1 MLIEIRCDKFMD
13 SGKVRPPI
21 TFEKGLNTI
30 LGASRASNSI
40 GKSTFLMIIDFV
52 FGGKDYVTLNNDVER
67 NIGIHEIKFT
77 FQFGENTYYFS
88 RSTGDHT
95 KVMECNEKYE
105 PVKEITLD
113 TYCNFLS
120 LQYGMQNLGASFRE
134 LVSGFFRIYGRYNY
148 DERHPLKAHQND
160 TMETGIRR
168 MLQLYGKYAPVGD
181 LAALVEEAESKEK
194 TYKNA
199 YKFQYIRGVTRQE
212 DYKKNEARIAELQ
225 AKKEELARG
234 STQDLLDMDSVQAA
248 RLSDLKRQLAN
259 LRRQKTRLR
268 SQLAA
273 MKADMEIDES
283 SFKRDYSELRE
294 FFPDAAIKHIE
305 EIDGFHRKLKSVLN
319 SEYKDSQR
327 KIEDTMELLDVQI
340 SVLEQEISEVNATP
354 HLTQALLDSY
364 SGIDRE
370 MKNLRDANEYYIK
383 KDELQTTREE
393 LQVRLDSLIEE
404 LTAELQTGINIQL
417 RELNDIVCN
426 GRKTAPSIAISNA
439 KKYVFTTPNDIGT
452 GSQTR
457 GMFLFD
463 LVTAENTLLPAVVQD
478 SMSVKQV
485 EDPVMLRILELYRK
499 SSKQFFVAIDK
510 GESYTD
516 ENKIPEI
523 IKETTR
529 LKLLPGH
536 ELFGRAWNEV
546 TPEVKALPALIETN
560 SEDN

>member
-21 TFEKGLNTI
+21 KFEKGLNTI

-199 YKFQYIRGVTRQE
+199 YKFQYIRDVTRQE

-393 LQVRLDSLIEE
+393 LQARLDSLIEE

-485 EDPVMLRILELYRK
+485 EDPVMLRILELYRR

>member
-21 TFEKGLNTI
+21 KFEKGLNTI

-294 FFPDAAIKHIE
+294 FFPDAALEHIE
-305 EIDGFHRKLKSVLN
+305 EIDGFRRKLKSVLN

-393 LQVRLDSLIEE
+393 LQARLDSLIEE

-485 EDPVMLRILELYRK
+485 EDPVMLRILELYRR

>member
-383 KDELQTTREE
+383 KDELQTSREE
-393 LQVRLDSLIEE
+393 LQARLDSLIEE

-485 EDPVMLRILELYRK
+485 EDPVMLRILELYRR

>member
-21 TFEKGLNTI
+21 KFEKGLNTI

-168 MLQLYGKYAPVGD
+168 MFQLYGKYAPVGD

-393 LQVRLDSLIEE
+393 LQARLDSLIEE

-485 EDPVMLRILELYRK
+485 EDPVMLRILELYRR

>member
-21 TFEKGLNTI
+21 KFEKGLNTI

-393 LQVRLDSLIEE
+393 LQARLDSLIEE

-485 EDPVMLRILELYRK
+485 EDPVMLRILELYRR

-510 GESYTD
+510 GESYTN

>member
-393 LQVRLDSLIEE
+393 LQARLDSLIEE

-485 EDPVMLRILELYRK
+485 EDPVMLRILELYRR

-523 IKETTR
+523 VKETTR

>member
-1 MLIEIRCDKFMD
+1 LIEIRCDKFMD

-21 TFEKGLNTI
+21 KFEKGLNTI

-393 LQVRLDSLIEE
+393 LQARLDSLIEE

-485 EDPVMLRILELYRK
+485 EDPVMLRILELYRR

>member
-199 YKFQYIRGVTRQE
+199 YKFQYIRDVTRQE

-340 SVLEQEISEVNATP
+340 SVLEQEISEVNTTP
-354 HLTQALLDSY
+354 HLTQALPDSY
-364 SGIDRE
+364 SEIDRE

-393 LQVRLDSLIEE
+393 LQARLDSLIEE

-485 EDPVMLRILELYRK
+485 EDPVMLRILELYRR

-523 IKETTR
+523 VKETTR

>member
-1 MLIEIRCDKFMD
+1 MLIEICCDKFMD
-13 SGKVRPPI
+13 GGEVRPPI
-21 TFEKGLNTI
+21 KFEKGLNTI

-393 LQVRLDSLIEE
+393 LQARLDSLIEE

-485 EDPVMLRILELYRK
+485 EDPVMLRILELYRR

>member
-485 EDPVMLRILELYRK
+485 EDPVMLRILELYRR

-560 SEDN
+560 LEDN

>member
-21 TFEKGLNTI
+21 KFEKGLNTI

-383 KDELQTTREE
+383 KDELQTSREE
-393 LQVRLDSLIEE
+393 LQARLDSLIEE

-485 EDPVMLRILELYRK
+485 EDPVMLRILELYRR

>member
-225 AKKEELARG
+225 AKKEERARG

-393 LQVRLDSLIEE
+393 LQARLDSLIEE

-485 EDPVMLRILELYRK
+485 EDPVMLRILELYRR

>member
-21 TFEKGLNTI
+21 KFEKGLNTI

-393 LQVRLDSLIEE
+393 LQARLDSLIEE

-485 EDPVMLRILELYRK
+485 EDPVMLRILELYRR

-529 LKLLPGH
+529 LKLLAGH

>member
-21 TFEKGLNTI
+21 KFEKGLNTI

-212 DYKKNEARIAELQ
+212 DYKKNEALIAELQ

-393 LQVRLDSLIEE
+393 LQARLDSLIEE

-485 EDPVMLRILELYRK
+485 EDPVMLRILELYRR

>member
-21 TFEKGLNTI
+21 KFEKGLNTI

-393 LQVRLDSLIEE
+393 LQARLDSLIEE

-463 LVTAENTLLPAVVQD
+463 LVTAENTPLPAVVQD

-485 EDPVMLRILELYRK
+485 EDPVMLRILELYRR

>member
-13 SGKVRPPI
+13 GGEVRPPI
-21 TFEKGLNTI
+21 RFEKGLNTI

-67 NIGIHEIKFT
+67 NIGIHEIQFT
-77 FQFGENTYYFS
+77 FQFREKKYYFS

-148 DERHPLKAHQND
+148 DEKHPLKAHQND
-160 TMETGIRR
+160 TMEAGIRR

-181 LAALVEEAESKEK
+181 LASLVEDAESKET

-199 YKFQYIRGVTRQE
+199 YIFQYIRGVTRKE
-212 DYKKNEARIAELQ
+212 DYDKNEARIAELQ
-225 AKKEELARG
+225 AKKEDLARG

-248 RLSDLKRQLAN
+248 GLADLKRQLAN
-259 LRRQKTRLR
+259 LRRQKTRMR

-283 SFKRDYSELRE
+283 SFKRDYSELLE
-294 FFPDAAIKHIE
+294 FFPGADIKHIE
-305 EIDGFHRKLKSVLN
+305 EIDAFHRKLKSVLN

-327 KIEDTMELLDVQI
+327 KIEDAIELLDVQI
-340 SVLEQEISEVNATP
+340 AVLERDVSEINATP

-370 MKNLRDANEYYIK
+370 MRNLRDANEYYVK

-393 LQVRLDSLIEE
+393 LQARHDSLIEE
-404 LTAELQTGINIQL
+404 LTAELQTEINIRL
-417 RELNDIVCN
+417 LELNAIVCN
-426 GRKTAPSIAISNA
+426 GRKTAPSINISNA
-439 KKYVFTTPNDIGT
+439 KKYSFSTPNDIGT

-463 LVTAENTLLPAVVQD
+463 LVTSEKTLLPAVVQD

-485 EDPVMLRILELYRK
+485 EDPVMLKILELYRQ
-499 SSKQFFVAIDK
+499 SDKQFFVAVDK

-516 ENKIPEI
+516 DNKIPDV

-529 LKLLPGH
+529 LKLSPGH

-546 TPEVKALPALIETN
+546 TPDVKALPAETE
-560 SEDN
+560 SKTEDY

>member
-1 MLIEIRCDKFMD
+1 MHHSVGGAGLPRTAVNCR
-13 SGKVRPPI
+13 GVRDAGRGGRAAYGVGQPGDHP
-21 TFEKGLNTI
+21 GGRGPWRGR
-30 LGASRASNSI
+30 GASYA
-40 GKSTFLMIIDFV
+40 GAV
-52 FGGKDYVTLNNDVER
+52 AAGAGPE
-67 NIGIHEIKFT
+67 
-77 FQFGENTYYFS
+77 
-88 RSTGDHT
+88 
-95 KVMECNEKYE
+95 
-105 PVKEITLD
+105 
-113 TYCNFLS
+113 
-120 LQYGMQNLGASFRE
+120 YGMQNLGASFRE

-393 LQVRLDSLIEE
+393 LQARLDSLIEE

-485 EDPVMLRILELYRK
+485 EDPVMLRILELYRR

>member
-1 MLIEIRCDKFMD
+1 MLIEIRCDKFTD
-13 SGKVRPPI
+13 GGEVRPPI
-21 TFEKGLNTI
+21 KFEKGLNTI

-67 NIGIHEIKFT
+67 NIGIHEIKFA

-95 KVMECNEKYE
+95 KVMECNEKYD

-148 DERHPLKAHQND
+148 DEKHPLRAHQND
-160 TMETGIRR
+160 TMEAGIRR

-181 LAALVEEAESKEK
+181 LAALVEEAESKET

-199 YKFQYIRGVTRQE
+199 YKFQYIRGVTRKD
-212 DYKKNEARIAELQ
+212 DYDKNEARIAELQ
-225 AKKEELARG
+225 AKKEDLARG

-248 RLSDLKRQLAN
+248 RLADLKRQLAN
-259 LRRQKTRLR
+259 LRRQKTRMR
-268 SQLAA
+268 SQLTA

-283 SFKRDYSELRE
+283 SFKRDYSELLE
-294 FFPDAAIKHIE
+294 FFPGADIKHIE
-305 EIDGFHRKLKSVLN
+305 EIDAFHRKLKSVLK

-327 KIEDTMELLDVQI
+327 KIEDAIELLDVQI
-340 SVLEQEISEVNATP
+340 AVLERDVSEVNATP

-364 SGIDRE
+364 SDIDRE
-370 MKNLRDANEYYIK
+370 MKNLRDANEYYVK

-393 LQVRLDSLIEE
+393 LQARLDSLIEE
-404 LTAELQTGINIQL
+404 LTAELQTDINIRL
-417 RELNDIVCN
+417 RELNTIVCN

-439 KKYVFTTPNDIGT
+439 KKYSFTTPNDIGT

-463 LVTAENTLLPAVVQD
+463 LVTAEKTLLPAVVQD

-485 EDPVMLRILELYRK
+485 EDPVMLKILELYRQ
-499 SSKQFFVAIDK
+499 SDKQFFVAVDK

-516 ENKIPEI
+516 ENRIPDV

-529 LKLLPGH
+529 LRLSPGH

-546 TPEVKALPALIETN
+546 TPEVKALPEATE
-560 SEDN
+560 SESEEN

>member
-21 TFEKGLNTI
+21 KFEKGLNTI

-168 MLQLYGKYAPVGD
+168 MLQLYEKYAPVGD

-393 LQVRLDSLIEE
+393 LQARLDSLIEE

-485 EDPVMLRILELYRK
+485 EDPVMLRILELYRR

>member
-1 MLIEIRCDKFMD
+1 MLVEIRCDKFMD

-21 TFEKGLNTI
+21 RFEKGLNTI

-67 NIGIHEIKFT
+67 NVGIHEIQFT
-77 FQFGENTYYFS
+77 FQFGEQKYYFS

-148 DERHPLKAHQND
+148 DEKHPLKAYQND
-160 TMETGIRR
+160 TMEAGIRR

-181 LAALVEEAESKEK
+181 LAALVEEAESKET
-194 TYKNA
+194 TYKDA
-199 YKFQYIRGVTRQE
+199 YKFQYIRGVTRKD
-212 DYKKNEARIAELQ
+212 DYDKNEARIAELQ
-225 AKKEELARG
+225 AKKEDLARG

-248 RLSDLKRQLAN
+248 RLADLKRQLAN
-259 LRRQKTRLR
+259 LRRQKTRMR
-268 SQLAA
+268 SQLTA

-283 SFKRDYSELRE
+283 SFKRDYSELLE
-294 FFPDAAIKHIE
+294 FFPGADIKHIE
-305 EIDGFHRKLKSVLN
+305 EIDAFHRKLRSVLH
-319 SEYKDSQR
+319 SEYKDNQR
-327 KIEDTMELLDVQI
+327 KIEDAIELLDVQI
-340 SVLEQEISEVNATP
+340 AVLEREVSEVNATP

-370 MKNLRDANEYYIK
+370 MKNLRDANEYYVK
-383 KDELQTTREE
+383 KEQLQTTREE
-393 LQVRLDSLIEE
+393 LQARLDSLIEE
-404 LTAELQTGINIQL
+404 LTAELQTEINIRL
-417 RELNDIVCN
+417 RELNTIVCN
-426 GRKTAPSIAISNA
+426 GRKTAPSITISNA
-439 KKYVFTTPNDIGT
+439 KKYSFTTPNDIGT

-463 LVTAENTLLPAVVQD
+463 LVTAEKTLLPAVVQD

-485 EDPVMLRILELYRK
+485 EDPVMLKILELYRQ
-499 SSKQFFVAIDK
+499 SDKQFFVAVDK

-516 ENKIPEI
+516 ENRIPDV

-529 LKLLPGH
+529 LRLSPGH

-546 TPEVKALPALIETN
+546 TPEGTSLPEATE
-560 SEDN
+560 SELEEN

>member
-1 MLIEIRCDKFMD
+1 MLVEIRCDKFMD
-13 SGKVRPPI
+13 GGEVRPPI
-21 TFEKGLNTI
+21 KFEKGLNTI

-67 NIGIHEIKFT
+67 NVGIHEIQFT
-77 FQFGENTYYFS
+77 FQFGDKRYYFS

-105 PVKEITLD
+105 PLKEITLD

-148 DERHPLKAHQND
+148 DEKHPLKAHQND
-160 TMETGIRR
+160 TMEAGIRR

-181 LAALVEEAESKEK
+181 LAALVEDAESKET

-199 YKFQYIRGVTRQE
+199 YKFQYIRGVTRKD
-212 DYKKNEARIAELQ
+212 DYDKNEARIAELQ
-225 AKKEELARG
+225 AKKEDLARG

-248 RLSDLKRQLAN
+248 RLADLKRQLAN
-259 LRRQKTRLR
+259 LRRQKTRMR

-273 MKADMEIDES
+273 MKADMDIDES
-283 SFKRDYSELRE
+283 SFKRDYSELLE
-294 FFPDAAIKHIE
+294 FFPGADIKHIE
-305 EIDGFHRKLKSVLN
+305 EIDSFHRKLKSVLN

-327 KIEDTMELLDVQI
+327 KIEDAIELLDVQI
-340 SVLEQEISEVNATP
+340 TVLERDVAEVNATP

-370 MKNLRDANEYYIK
+370 MKNLRDANEYYVK
-383 KDELQTTREE
+383 KDELKTTREE
-393 LQVRLDSLIEE
+393 LQARLDSLIEE
-404 LTAELQTGINIQL
+404 LTAELQTDINIRL
-417 RELNDIVCN
+417 RELNDIVCS
-426 GRKTAPSIAISNA
+426 GRKTAPSITISNA
-439 KKYVFTTPNDIGT
+439 KKYTFVTPNDIGT

-463 LVTAENTLLPAVVQD
+463 LVTAEKTLLPAVVQD

-485 EDPVMLRILELYRK
+485 EDPVMLKILELYRK
-499 SSKQFFVAIDK
+499 SDKQFFVSIDK

-516 ENKIPEI
+516 ENKIPDV
-523 IKETTR
+523 IKETVR
-529 LKLLPGH
+529 LKLSPGH

-546 TPEVKALPALIETN
+546 TPEVKALPAETE
-560 SEDN
+560 SESEEN

>member
-113 TYCNFLS
+113 TCCNFLS

-181 LAALVEEAESKEK
+181 LAALVEEAESNEK

-393 LQVRLDSLIEE
+393 LQARLDSLIEE

-485 EDPVMLRILELYRK
+485 EDPVMLRILELYRR

>member
-1 MLIEIRCDKFMD
+1 MLIEICCDKFMD
-13 SGKVRPPI
+13 GGKVRPPI
-21 TFEKGLNTI
+21 KFEKGLNTI

-40 GKSTFLMIIDFV
+40 GKSTFLMIIDFA

-67 NIGIHEIKFT
+67 NIGIHEIKFA
-77 FQFGENTYYFS
+77 FQFGENKYYFS

-105 PVKEITLD
+105 PIEGITLD

-120 LQYGMQNLGASFRE
+120 QQYGMQDLGASFRD

-160 TMETGIRR
+160 TMEAGIRR
-168 MLQLYGKYAPVGD
+168 MLQLYGKYASVDD
-181 LAALVEEAESKEK
+181 LAALVEDAESKET

-199 YKFQYIRGVTRQE
+199 YKFRYIRGVTRQE
-212 DYKKNEARIAELQ
+212 DYEKNIVRIAELQ

-268 SQLAA
+268 SQLTA

-305 EIDGFHRKLKSVLN
+305 EIDAFHRKLKSVLN
-319 SEYKDSQR
+319 SEYKDSQK
-327 KIEDTMELLDVQI
+327 KIGETMELLDVQI

-370 MKNLRDANEYYIK
+370 MKNLREANEYYVK

-393 LQVRLDSLIEE
+393 LQVRLDNLIEE
-404 LTAELQTGINIQL
+404 LTAELQTDINIRL

-439 KKYVFTTPNDIGT
+439 KKYSFTTPNDIGT

-463 LVTAENTLLPAVVQD
+463 LVAAEKTLLPAVVQD

-485 EDPVMLRILELYRK
+485 EDPVMLKILELYRQ
-499 SSKQFFVAIDK
+499 SDKQFFVAIDK

-523 IKETTR
+523 IKGTTR

-546 TPEVKALPALIETN
+546 VQKVKALPESAETDTEGN
-560 SEDN
+560 

>member
-21 TFEKGLNTI
+21 KFEKGLNTI

-168 MLQLYGKYAPVGD
+168 MLQLYGKYAPVGF
-181 LAALVEEAESKEK
+181 LAAMVEEAESKEK

-393 LQVRLDSLIEE
+393 LQARLDSLIEE

-485 EDPVMLRILELYRK
+485 EDPVMLRILELYRR

>member
-21 TFEKGLNTI
+21 KFEKGLNTI

-364 SGIDRE
+364 SGIDRV

-393 LQVRLDSLIEE
+393 LQARLDSLIEE

-485 EDPVMLRILELYRK
+485 EDPVMLRILELYRR

>member
-340 SVLEQEISEVNATP
+340 SVLEQEISEVNTTP

-364 SGIDRE
+364 SEIDRE

-393 LQVRLDSLIEE
+393 LQARLDSLIEE

-485 EDPVMLRILELYRK
+485 EDPVMLRILELYRR